1 MMRLPTEQER
11 KDMAEVDK
19 WLTFKDDHFCLRDD
33 APEHIRRKKEE
44 LAKKLWSF

>member
-1 MMRLPTEQER
+1 MMYLPTEQEL

-19 WLTFKDDHFCLRDD
+19 WLIFKDGHFCLRDD
-33 APEHIRRKKEE
+33 APEEIRRKREE